1 MSPHSPTSVGVI
13 QRRWKELF
21 VLAAWLVGA
30 AGAFLTFPLE
40 LSYGTAQGATI
51 SGFTQMLVAIA
62 CGLTLIFVSRRSG
75 TPQWKRS
82 YFAICGACFAVF
94 VVLVLGYVVLNFLW
108 TCQLEGQLYVVGATQ
123 SAEFAKYLASPA
135 ALPGCTAHLGA
146 FQGNT
151 LDMYDR
157 TELILRFVGL
167 AATYML
173 GWALLAILVVL
184 VGLGLGPS
192 GRAPRTRVTA
202 KP

>member
-1 MSPHSPTSVGVI
+1 MSPHSPTSAGLI

-30 AGAFLTFPLE
+30 TASFLTFPLE
-40 LSYGTAQGATI
+40 LSHGTTQGPTI
-51 SGFTQMLVAIA
+51 SGFTQTLIAIA
-62 CGLTLIFVSRRSG
+62 CGLTLIFVSRRAGS
-75 TPQWKRS
+75 PRWKRS
-82 YFAICGACFAVF
+82 YFAISVACFAVF
-94 VVLVLGYVVLNFLW
+94 VVVMLGYVVLYFLW
-108 TCQLEGQLYVVGATQ
+108 TCTLGDQLYVIGATP

-135 ALPGCTAHLGA
+135 AQPGCTAHLAA

-157 TELILRFVGL
+157 AELILRFVGL

-173 GWALLAILVVL
+173 AWALLAILVVL
-184 VGLGLGPS
+184 MGLGLGPS
-192 GRAPRTRVTA
+192 GRAPRTRAMA